1 MSKKIMCLF
10 VCAVMLFT
18 LSLSVFAAS
27 EPVESN
33 HETTALVTSIAAV
46 GSEQNG
52 FSSDAADAATLLASL
67 GLFRGIGE
75 DENGNPDF
83 ALDSITTRYEAIV
96 MLIRLI
102 GKEAEALR
110 EEWDLPFTDVDEW
123 AKPYVG
129 YAYAHGLTS
138 GTAPTAFSG
147 SDEVTAA
154 QFTTF
159 LLRAL
164 GYSSGDDFRWDAPW
178 DFAESIGLSAD
189 EYADA
194 VTSFFRSDAA
204 LLTVKALSAY
214 SKDCGLLL
222 SDKLIFD
229 GIFSRKDYYDSL
241 FGKTTDNDNTVW
253 NGAVKPFTGYGFEW
267 SPYLIES
274 AENLAYLAQQVN
286 AGNTYAGKYFRLTS
300 DLDLGMHEW
309 VPIGGYDNPFCGIFD
324 GNGYTIH
331 NLYISQFTSTDVS
344 DWNQWHDRLSYVGLF
359 GYTSGS
365 AVSGLN
371 GTIANLT
378 VDGVIEI
385 KADAETDKNGIS
397 VGGIVGCAQGDIIN
411 CRSNC
416 DISVDSFSKAGYV
429 TVGGIA
435 GYHNDTTIDRCTNT
449 GIIAG
454 SGIHCIRVGGIVGDS
469 LGANGGEIL
478 NCLNTGVVRASGTG
492 SLVDC
497 SAGGINAKINH
508 DIVENC
514 GNTGYVSSVR
524 TAGGIIGYMS
534 DIGKNE
540 LTKARIDNCF
550 NAGIITGRRGLSGEI
565 TGAVYSGTVSSAYY
579 LDRGT
584 AACGTVSAIAEVGK
598 TEAVQTD
605 HMTELQNQL
614 NAWIDNAD
622 TAHVSYLHWSI
633 PENGVYPVP
642 VNEATIVSMK

>member
-1 MSKKIMCLF
+1 MTKKIICLF
-10 VCAVMLFT
+10 ICAAMMFT
-18 LSLSVFAAS
+18 MSLSVFAAS
-27 EPVESN
+27 EPVVSED
-33 HETTALVTSIAAV
+33 ETTAAQTAIAAN
-46 GSEQNG
+46 GAEQNG
-52 FSSDAADAATLLASL
+52 VSSDAANAAKLLGSL
-67 GLFRGIGE
+67 GLFRGIGD
-75 DENGNPDF
+75 DEYGNLDF
-83 ALDSITTRYEAIV
+83 ALDRITTRYEAIV

-110 EEWDLPFTDVDEW
+110 EEWDLPFEDVDEW

-204 LLTVKALSAY
+204 LLTEKALSAY
-214 SKDCGLLL
+214 IKDSGLQL

-229 GIFSRKDYYDSL
+229 GIFSRKDYFDIL
-241 FGKTTDNDNTVW
+241 FGKTTDDQNTVW
-253 NGAVKPFTGYGFEW
+253 NGAVRPFTGYGFEW

-274 AENLAYLAQQVN
+274 AENLAYLAEQVN
-286 AGNTYAGKYFRLTS
+286 KGNTYAGKYFRMTA

-324 GNGYTIH
+324 GNGYTVH
-331 NLYISQFTSTDVS
+331 NLYISGFESSDVS
-344 DWNQWHDRLSYVGLF
+344 DWNQWHNGLAFVGLF

-365 AVSGLN
+365 TASEWS

-385 KADAETDKNGIS
+385 KVDAESDKNSIA
-397 VGGIVGCAQGDIIN
+397 VGGIVGYAQGDIIN

-416 DISVDSFSKAGYV
+416 DISVDSISKDGYV

-449 GIIAG
+449 GIISG
-454 SGIHCIRVGGIVGDS
+454 SGIHCVRVGGIVGD
-469 LGANGGEIL
+469 
-478 NCLNTGVVRASGTG
+478 
-492 SLVDC
+492 
-497 SAGGINAKINH
+497 
-508 DIVENC
+508 
-514 GNTGYVSSVR
+514 
-524 TAGGIIGYMS
+524 
-534 DIGKNE
+534 
-540 LTKARIDNCF
+540 
-550 NAGIITGRRGLSGEI
+550 
-565 TGAVYSGTVSSAYY
+565 
-579 LDRGT
+579 
-584 AACGTVSAIAEVGK
+584 
-598 TEAVQTD
+598 
-605 HMTELQNQL
+605 
-614 NAWIDNAD
+614 
-622 TAHVSYLHWSI
+622 
-633 PENGVYPVP
+633 
-642 VNEATIVSMK
+642 